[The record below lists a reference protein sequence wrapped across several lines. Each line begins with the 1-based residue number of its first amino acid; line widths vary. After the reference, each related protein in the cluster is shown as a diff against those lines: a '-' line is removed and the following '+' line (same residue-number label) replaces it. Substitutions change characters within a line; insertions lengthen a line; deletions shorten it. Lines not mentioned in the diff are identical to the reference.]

1 MNRILV
7 VDDDQNVRR
16 SLSKILSHEGFAV
29 EEYASGVEALK
40 AIEKTI
46 FDLVVCDLRM
56 QTVDGMEVLR
66 RSKASH
72 PDTEV
77 LLMTAY
83 ATIDSA
89 VAAMR
94 EGAYDYIAKPVKP
107 EELILTVAKALERRA
122 LKNKN
127 RQLERLVKDKF
138 GFQKIIAI
146 NPAVVNLLGT
156 AASVAETDTN
166 ILITGESG
174 TGKELI
180 AGAIHFHSA
189 YRQFPFIT
197 VNCGAL
203 PEHLLESELF
213 GHVKGAFTGA
223 IDNKRGLV
231 EAANKGTLFLDEIGD
246 MSPAMQVKLLRF
258 LESGEFRRVGETQTR
273 FVKVRLISAT
283 HIDLQQAMKDGK
295 FREDLYYRINVI
307 HLHLPPLRER
317 RDDVPSLSHYFL
329 RKFAEKMRKN
339 VGGISKEAMTLLVQN
354 DWPGN
359 IRELVNTIEHGV
371 ALCAGDSIQ
380 VKDLPP
386 RFTASPNGA
395 ARFPFSSGT
404 LADVEKSY
412 IIKVLHDVDWH
423 QAEACK
429 ILGVSKTTLY
439 RRLKEYGIHTRLIA
453 DSLSN

>member
-16 SLSKILSHEGFAV
+16 SLSKILTHEGFAV
-29 EEYASGVEALK
+29 EEYASGEEALK

-46 FDLVVCDLRM
+46 FDLVVCDMRM

-89 VAAMR
+89 VAAIR
-94 EGAYDYIAKPVKP
+94 EGAYDYIAKPIKP
-107 EELILTVAKALERRA
+107 EELILTVAKALERRT
-122 LKNKN
+122 LKSKN
-127 RQLERLVKDKF
+127 RQLERLVQDKF

-146 NPAVVNLLGT
+146 NPTVVNLLST

-231 EAANKGTLFLDEIGD
+231 ETANKGTLFLDEIGD

-283 HIDLQQAMKDGK
+283 NIDLPMAMKEGK

-317 RDDVPSLSHYFL
+317 REDVPSLCNYFL
-329 RKFAEKMRKN
+329 RKFAEKMHKN
-339 VGGISKEAMTLLVQN
+339 IAGISKEAMTLLVQN

-359 IRELVNTIEHGV
+359 VRELVNTLEHGV
-371 ALCAGDSIQ
+371 ALCAGDTIQ
-380 VKDLPP
+380 VKDLPA
-386 RFTASPNGA
+386 RLTASSNGA
-395 ARFPFSSGT
+395 ARPQNSSGT
-404 LADVEKSY
+404 LADIEKSY

-439 RRLKEYGIHTRLIA
+439 RRLKDYGIHTRLIA